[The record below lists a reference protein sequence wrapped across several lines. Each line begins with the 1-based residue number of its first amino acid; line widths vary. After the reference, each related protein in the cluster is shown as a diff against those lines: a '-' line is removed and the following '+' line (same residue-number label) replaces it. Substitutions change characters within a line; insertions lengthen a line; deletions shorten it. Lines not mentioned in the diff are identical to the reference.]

1 MKGKMEKNYR
11 VLVTWQVN
19 SVIDVKADSFEDAIE
34 KVKNNPLPEG
44 DYIPESETYQD
55 AEEFEE

>member
-1 MKGKMEKNYR
+1 MEKNYR